1 MSKIYLA
8 SGSPRRKEFLKQ
20 IGLKFKVVPNDYQE
34 DMTLDMKPS
43 SLATF
48 LSEGKAMSV
57 SEKIKEGIIIAAD
70 TFVVLN
76 DEILGKPH
84 TPGKAKETLT
94 KISGQV
100 LFVITGLTVY
110 NTSSKQKISKAV
122 KSKIF
127 VKNLSQEE
135 IDSYIATGEPLDKA
149 GAFAVQGRGVV
160 FIKKI
165 EGDYSNV
172 VGLPLFELSEI
183 LKRMDVV

>member
-1 MSKIYLA
+1 MSKIFLA
-8 SGSPRRKEFLKQ
+8 SGSPRRKELLKQ
-20 IGLKFKVVPNDYQE
+20 IGLKFKVLSNDYQE
-34 DMTLDMKPS
+34 DMTLDMKPAN
-43 SLATF
+43 LATF

-57 SEKIKEGIIIAAD
+57 ADKIKEGIIIAAD

-84 TPGKAKETLT
+84 TPSKAKETLT

-110 NTSSKQKISKAV
+110 NTSNKQKISKAV

-127 VKNLSQEE
+127 MKNISKEE
-135 IDSYIATGEPLDKA
+135 IDSYIASGEPLDKA
-149 GAFAVQGRGVV
+149 GAFAVQGRGAV

-165 EGDYSNV
+165 EGD
-172 VGLPLFELSEI
+172 
-183 LKRMDVV
+183 